1 MLKMKK
7 KRLRKSDIRELNEKL
22 ACFNYQADKKDDVE
36 IVDDE
41 DIRLICINNKPL
53 FFYYEEK
60 IIPALKFLLEN
71 QTMKKVVVDMGA
83 VKFVVSG
90 ADIMRPGI
98 VEIDGGIEKG
108 EPIAVVDVN
117 NQKPLAVGI
126 ALYNSEEMDGM
137 NSGKVVKSI
146 HYIGDK
152 IWDFKF

>member
-1 MLKMKK
+1 MKK

-22 ACFNYQADKKDDVE
+22 ARYNYQADKKDDVE
-36 IVDDE
+36 IVEDE
-41 DIRLICINNKPL
+41 DTKIICINSKPM
-53 FFYYEEK
+53 FFYHEDK
-60 IIPALKFLLEN
+60 IIPTLKFLLEN
-71 QTMKKVVVDMGA
+71 QAMKKVVVDMGA

-98 VEIDGGIEKG
+98 VEIDESIEKG

-126 ALYNSEEMDGM
+126 ALYNSEDMRQLD
-137 NSGKVVKSI
+137 SGKAVKSI

>member
-1 MLKMKK
+1 MKK

-22 ACFNYQADKKDDVE
+22 VRYNYQADKKDDVE

-41 DIRLICINNKPL
+41 DLKMICVNRKPL
-53 FFYYEEK
+53 FFYYEDR
-60 IIPALKFLLEN
+60 IIPTLKLLLEN
-71 QTMKKVVVDMGA
+71 QAMKKVVVDMGA

-98 VEIDGGIEKG
+98 VEIDEGIEKG
-108 EPIAVVDVN
+108 EPIVVVDVN

-126 ALYNSEEMDGM
+126 ALYNSEEMNGLD
-137 NSGKVVKSI
+137 SGKAVKSI

-152 IWDFKF
+152 IWDKKF